1 MNKEIKIKDGEKI
14 EDLQFEG
21 LAIIQSSSEYR
32 FTSDAV
38 LLANFVKVKK
48 GSIIADLGTGSGIIA
63 LLIAAKQLPEKIFAV
78 EIQPQ
83 LADMAKRSV
92 SLNKLN
98 DKIEVICMPMQ
109 EFSKTMHSFDVVVC
123 NPPYRKIGSG
133 EKQAKKNISIC
144 RHEIAVTLEEMIS
157 SAAALLKDK
166 GDFYLIHQSE
176 RLAEIFV
183 QLAKHQLQPKILVPI
198 YAREGDVPYGV
209 LIKATKGA
217 NHGLLWEKGIIMFDK
232 NGNFT
237 KTIERIYNGKK

>member
-1 MNKEIKIKDGEKI
+1 MNKEIKLKENEKI

-21 LAIIQSSSEYR
+21 LAIIQSSNEYR

-38 LLANFVKVKK
+38 LLANFAKVKK
-48 GSIIADLGTGSGIIA
+48 GSIVADLGTGSGIIA
-63 LLIAAKQLPEKIFAV
+63 LLIAAKQLPEKIFAI

-92 SLNKLN
+92 LLNELD
-98 DKIEVICMPMQ
+98 DKIEVICMSMQ
-109 EFSKTMHSFDVVVC
+109 EFSKSMHSFDTVVC
-123 NPPYRKIGSG
+123 NPPYRKVGSG
-133 EKQAKKNISIC
+133 ERQVKSNLSIC

-183 QLAKHQLQPKILVPI
+183 QLVKNQLEPKILVPI
-198 YAREGDVPYGV
+198 YAREGDAPYGV
-209 LIKATKGA
+209 LIKATKGGG
-217 NHGLLWEKGIIMFDK
+217 HGLLWEKGITMFDE

-237 KTIERIYNGKK
+237 KTIERIYNVRK